1 MHKYWQLIKHD
12 HWVFPY
18 LKKYRGLLTLV
29 LFLGTMTFFCGG
41 ALMFTSGYLISRS
54 AQRPENILMVYAPIV
69 LTRAFGIG
77 RPSFRYVERL
87 VSHNW
92 VLKIVS
98 RFRQRLYMIV
108 EKGTKSIYAKAQTGE
123 VFNVLANDLFKIEN
137 FYLRL
142 LFPTIIGWLLYVGTT
157 LVIGLFNPLTAL
169 LILLVLGLDTVMLPL
184 ITVAVRGA
192 RDYRQKQLEQK
203 LYTDLTDAVM
213 GLQDWILS
221 GRTQQLL
228 TAQATDFENIERLQ
242 TKNNHFEWWRA
253 GLAESVLGFVV
264 VILVTFATQT
274 FGQGHLS
281 VNWIAAFGLVVFPLS
296 DAFASIST
304 GFGEWPRYAD
314 SIKRLNQLEQRSEV
328 DAKEEVAQVEHP
340 QNGPIV
346 FNQVS
351 FYYQPETPVLTSIDL
366 TVTVGEH
373 LAILGQSG
381 AGKTTLLKLLLGDER
396 PQKGMITIDGLPVTA
411 LQEHRAELI
420 SILDQKPYLFATT
433 VANNLRLGNLKASD
447 EDLWDALAK
456 VKLKELV
463 QQLPAG
469 LETPMTEAGK
479 RFSGGERQR
488 FALARILIQNTP
500 IVILDEP
507 TVGLDPITELAV
519 LRTIFTSLA
528 DKTIIWVTH
537 HLTGVD
543 LADEVIFIDQQGI
556 SLTGSPKD
564 LLQTSKRFAHLLALD
579 RGDFQTD

>member
-18 LKKYRGLLTLV
+18 LKQYRGLLTLV

-77 RPSFRYVERL
+77 RPSFRYAERL

-98 RFRQRLYMIV
+98 RFRQRLYLIV
-108 EKGTKSIYAKAQTGE
+108 EQGTKSIYAKAQTGE

-142 LFPTIIGWLLYVGTT
+142 LFPTIIGWLIYIVVT
-157 LVIGLFNPLTAL
+157 LVIGIFNPLTAL
-169 LILLVLGLDTVMLPL
+169 LILLVLGLDTIMLPL

-192 RDYRQKQLEQK
+192 RDYQQKQLERK

-221 GRTQQLL
+221 GRTNQLL
-228 TAQATDFENIERLQ
+228 ADQETDFHNIGQLQ
-242 TKNNHFEWWRA
+242 GKNNHFEWWRA
-253 GLAESVLGFVV
+253 CVAESVLGLV
-264 VILVTFATQT
+264 VIILVVFATHT
-274 FGQGHLS
+274 FGQGYLS

-314 SIKRLNQLEQRSEV
+314 SIKRLNQLEQTSLT
-328 DAKEEVAQVEHP
+328 DAQDEVAQIEHP
-340 QNGPIV
+340 QNGPIN
-346 FNQVS
+346 FNQVT
-351 FYYQPETPVLTSIDL
+351 FYYQADTPVLTDINL
-366 TVTVGEH
+366 TVQVGEH

-381 AGKTTLLKLLLGDER
+381 AGKTTLLKLLLGDEH
-396 PQKGMITIDGLPVTA
+396 PQKGMITIAGVPVTA
-411 LQEHRAELI
+411 LSQHRATLI
-420 SILDQKPYLFATT
+420 SVLDQKPYLFATT
-433 VANNLRLGNLKASD
+433 VANNLRLGNLQASD
-447 EDLWDALAK
+447 DVLWEALAK
-456 VKLKELV
+456 VQLKELV
-463 QQLPAG
+463 QQLPDG
-469 LETPMTEAGK
+469 LDTPMTEAGK

-488 FALARILIQNTP
+488 FALARILIQDTP

-519 LRTIFTSLA
+519 LKTIFTSLA

-556 SLTGSPKD
+556 SLAGTPAE
-564 LLQTSKRFAHLLALD
+564 LLQTSSRFAHLLALD
-579 RGDFQTD
+579 RGDF